1 MDEPQKPNDQP
12 NGDQKPETID
22 EVEQVAEVVPEAKV
36 EEAAS
41 AQPVTAAPKPAP
53 VKTTD
58 AFKVGDL
65 VKVTTRDPKENK
77 VHATPF
83 EGIVISFRGAGDNKT
98 FTVRRVGA
106 MKVAIERIFPFKS
119 PAIESIK
126 VLKSNPVSQAKLYY
140 LRKKT
145 TKK

>member
-1 MDEPQKPNDQP
+1 MNDEPKTTDDQP
-12 NGDQKPETID
+12 TDTEEKEGQEEVKSSKP
-22 EVEQVAEVVPEAKV
+22 
-36 EEAAS
+36 S
-41 AQPVTAAPKPAP
+41 QPSEPAVAAPKPAP

-58 AFKVGDL
+58 VFKVGDL

-83 EGIVISFRGAGDNKT
+83 EGIVIAFRGTGDSKT

-126 VLKSNPVSQAKLYY
+126 VIKSNNVQQAKLYY
-140 LRKKT
+140 LRKKVS
-145 TKK
+145 KK

>member
-1 MDEPQKPNDQP
+1 MNDEPKS
-12 NGDQKPETID
+12 DQKPETSD
-22 EVEQVAEVVPEAKV
+22 QVK
-36 EEAAS
+36 
-41 AQPVTAAPKPAP
+41 PVTESAPEPEVTETASVEPAVVTPKPAP

-83 EGIVISFRGAGDNKT
+83 EGTVISFRGTGDSKT

-126 VLKSNPVSQAKLYY
+126 VLKSNKVAQAKLYY

-145 TKK
+145 TKR

>member
-1 MDEPQKPNDQP
+1 MAD
-12 NGDQKPETID
+12 I
-22 EVEQVAEVVPEAKV
+22 
-36 EEAAS
+36 S
-41 AQPVTAAPKPAP
+41 
-53 VKTTD
+53 

-83 EGIVISFRGAGDNKT
+83 EGTVISLRGTGDNKT

-106 MKVAIERIFPFKS
+106 MKVAIERIFPLGS

-126 VLKSNPVSQAKLYY
+126 VLKSAVGVRSSKLYN
-140 LRKKT
+140 LRKKA
-145 TKK
+145 KK